1 MTSNF
6 ANHSDRSVAKHLP
19 DAFHGGEIPVELT
32 FEPGVPVVT
41 SASVIGMPMTVSPFR
56 AIALNGGVS
65 LEPTF
70 RDSAI
75 DGSTARHGSRRND
88 NPSMTTVSSTFDP
101 WPLLRNSDL
110 GCQRAIRLVVHG
122 RSGGVVPESLIEL
135 QQALQQRRQAPVQL
149 EVLTAET
156 APACPEQPSWLVP
169 LLLWPG
175 SHARA
180 DVPEI
185 RHRMQREGADVELLP
200 FLGSWQGWWALVA
213 EALQPFAA
221 QGSVLVHHPLSSEE
235 ADRFLLELSE
245 RMGLPL
251 LSFDD
256 WSDYQKIHPE
266 AHPLMLALAPNR
278 MTEALSEA
286 GGLPPLLDLALIRQG
301 LIDLLAALP

>member
-1 MTSNF
+1 
-6 ANHSDRSVAKHLP
+6 
-19 DAFHGGEIPVELT
+19 
-32 FEPGVPVVT
+32 
-41 SASVIGMPMTVSPFR
+41 
-56 AIALNGGVS
+56 
-65 LEPTF
+65 
-70 RDSAI
+70 
-75 DGSTARHGSRRND
+75 
-88 NPSMTTVSSTFDP
+88 MTTVSSTFDP
-101 WPLLRNSDL
+101 WPLLRNDDL
-110 GCQRAIRLVVHG
+110 RCQRAIRLVVHG

-135 QQALQQRRQAPVQL
+135 QKALQQRRQAPVQL
-149 EVLTAET
+149 EVLTADT
-156 APACPEQPSWLVP
+156 PPVSPEQASWLVP

-185 RHRMQREGADVELLP
+185 RQRMQREGADVDLLP
-200 FLGSWQGWWALVA
+200 FLGSWQCWWALVA
-213 EALQPFAA
+213 EALQPFAS

-235 ADRFLLELSE
+235 ADSFLLELSE

-256 WSDYQKIHPE
+256 WSDYQKSHPE
-266 AHPLMLALAPNR
+266 ADPLMLALAPNR

>member
-1 MTSNF
+1 
-6 ANHSDRSVAKHLP
+6 
-19 DAFHGGEIPVELT
+19 
-32 FEPGVPVVT
+32 
-41 SASVIGMPMTVSPFR
+41 
-56 AIALNGGVS
+56 
-65 LEPTF
+65 
-70 RDSAI
+70 
-75 DGSTARHGSRRND
+75 
-88 NPSMTTVSSTFDP
+88 MTTVSSTFDP
-101 WPLLRNSDL
+101 WPLLRNNDL
-110 GCQRAIRLVVHG
+110 RCQRAIRLVVHG

-135 QQALQQRRQAPVQL
+135 QQMLQQRRQAPVQL
-149 EVLTAET
+149 EVLTADK
-156 APACPEQPSWLVP
+156 PPVCPEQPSWLVP

-185 RHRMQREGADVELLP
+185 KHRMQREGADVELLP

-213 EALQPFAA
+213 EALEPFGAR
-221 QGSVLVHHPLSSEE
+221 GSVLVHHPLSSEE

-256 WSDYQKIHPE
+256 WSDYQKSHPE